1 LRLTVVAF
9 GLLLSLLAPAALAGP
24 TLVFDAATGE
34 VISQDRAGEPWYPAS
49 LTKLMT
55 SYVVFQKIKAGTLKL
70 DQKITVS
77 DLAARQPPSKLGL
90 RAGSDITVDLAL
102 QVLLVYSANDM
113 AYVLAEAAA
122 GSAQNFVQEM
132 NANARRLGMT
142 ATYFANPNGL
152 FDPRQVTS
160 ARDIGLLAATIL
172 KDFPEN
178 AHYFAEPYVAV
189 GKRRLMNRN
198 ALIRQMKNADGMKTG
213 FVCNSGYNLVASAS
227 EDGRKAIAVIL
238 GASSGKARSDLA
250 QMLLTSALARLET
263 GLPPEP
269 RPHIGEIP
277 NATLGQLVPADLT
290 TAVCKGKGATVARA
304 STLSGWGISLGRYDS
319 AFNADAALRGHLL
332 GAREMLQGGSSGVI
346 KDASGKFFS
355 AMLWGLDQGASVSLC
370 SFFTQQKVYCEVM
383 TPETFAGLA
392 AVAAQTE
399 KAPPVAQG
407 GDSTPPPHKK
417 RKKAKAR

>member
-1 LRLTVVAF
+1 
-9 GLLLSLLAPAALAGP
+9 
-24 TLVFDAATGE
+24 
-34 VISQDRAGEPWYPAS
+34 
-49 LTKLMT
+49 
-55 SYVVFQKIKAGTLKL
+55 
-70 DQKITVS
+70 
-77 DLAARQPPSKLGL
+77 
-90 RAGSDITVDLAL
+90 
-102 QVLLVYSANDM
+102 
-113 AYVLAEAAA
+113 
-122 GSAQNFVQEM
+122 
-132 NANARRLGMT
+132 
-142 ATYFANPNGL
+142 
-152 FDPRQVTS
+152 
-160 ARDIGLLAATIL
+160 
-172 KDFPEN
+172 
-178 AHYFAEPYVAV
+178 
-189 GKRRLMNRN
+189 MNRN